1 MSVITN
7 YWPDPRFVNAGELT
21 LMGCAIASH
30 NAVFDPASSRF
41 PGISLRATR
50 DGDNWAE
57 RDLRLDAGM
66 TIIAACLSNGP
77 AAQSGMSLN
86 VWDGSTCLAGCP
98 LNGGTSREFI
108 VPPSGTI
115 KVCLRAPNVSGNVRN
130 VMNVFIGTKA
140 DYTAL
145 RGLVASGFLAGDL
158 MPLS

>member
-7 YWPDPRFVNAGELT
+7 YWPDPRFRNAGKLI
-21 LMGCAIASH
+21 MIGCNIASH
-30 NAVFDPASSRF
+30 SDVFDPASSRL

-66 TIIAACLSNGP
+66 TIIVACLSSG
-77 AAQSGMSLN
+77 AATAYNTSLN
-86 VWDGSTCLAGCP
+86 VWSGSTFLTSCPLAGGAS
-98 LNGGTSREFI
+98 NEFT

-115 KVCLRAPNVSGNVRN
+115 KVCLRAPRTSGEVINIT
-130 VMNVFIGTKA
+130 NVFIGTKA

-145 RGLVASGFLAGDL
+145 QGLVATGFLAGDL

>member
-21 LMGCAIASH
+21 LNGCAIASH
-30 NAVFDPASSRF
+30 SNVFNPSSSRF

-57 RDLRLDAGM
+57 RDLELYAGM
-66 TIIAACLSNGP
+66 TIIAACMSNGP
-77 AAQSGMSLN
+77 ASAANVSLN
-86 VWDGSTCLAGCP
+86 VWDGSKYLAGCP
-98 LNGGTSREFI
+98 LNGGTSKEFI
-108 VPPSGTI
+108 VPTSGTI

-140 DYTAL
+140 DYQAL
-145 RGLVASGFLAGDL
+145 LNLVPSGFLAGDL
-158 MPLS
+158 MPKD

>member
-21 LMGCAIASH
+21 LKGCVIASH
-30 NAVFDPASSRF
+30 NAVFDPSSSNF

-57 RDLRLDAGM
+57 LDLKLDAGR

-77 AAQSGMSLN
+77 ATQSGMSLD
-86 VWDGSTCLAGCP
+86 VWNGSKCLAGCP

-108 VPPSGTI
+108 VPTSGTI
-115 KVCLRAPNVSGNVRN
+115 KVCLRAPSVSGNVRS

-158 MPLS
+158 MPLA

>member
-7 YWPDPRFVNAGELT
+7 YWPDPRFVNAGKLT

-30 NAVFDPASSRF
+30 NAVFDPSSSRF

-57 RDLRLDAGM
+57 LDLKLDAGM
-66 TIIAACLSNGP
+66 TIIAACLSNG
-77 AAQSGMSLN
+77 AATAYNTPLN
-86 VWDGSTCLAGCP
+86 VWSGSTFLASCP
-98 LNGGTSREFI
+98 PNRGASNEFI

-115 KVCLRAPNVSGNVRN
+115 KVCLRAPKVSGEVINI
-130 VMNVFIGTKA
+130 MNVFIGTKA

-145 RGLVASGFLAGDL
+145 QGLVASGFLAGDL
-158 MPLS
+158 MPCA

>member
-1 MSVITN
+1 MSFITN
-7 YWPDPRFVNAGELT
+7 YWPDPRFVNAGKLT
-21 LMGCAIASH
+21 LNGCVIASH
-30 NAVFDPASSRF
+30 NDVFQPSSSSF
-41 PGISLRATR
+41 PGISLKATR

-57 RDLRLDAGM
+57 LDLKLDAGM

-77 AAQSGMSLN
+77 ATAANASLN
-86 VWDGSTCLAGCP
+86 VWSGSKYLASCP
-98 LNGGTSREFI
+98 LNGGASEEFT

-115 KVCLRAPNVSGNVRN
+115 KVCLRAPNRSGNVRN

-158 MPLS
+158 MPRA

>member
-21 LMGCAIASH
+21 LNGCVIASH
-30 NAVFDPASSRF
+30 NAVFDPSSSSF

-57 RDLRLDAGM
+57 LDLKLDAGM

-77 AAQSGMSLN
+77 ATSNNTSLN
-86 VWDGSTCLAGCP
+86 VWSGSKCLARCP
-98 LNGGTSREFI
+98 LNGGTSMEFT
-108 VPPSGTI
+108 VPTSGTI
-115 KVCLRAPNVSGNVRN
+115 KVCLRAPNTSGNVRH

-140 DYTAL
+140 DYQAL
-145 RGLVASGFLAGDL
+145 LNLVPSGFLAGDL
-158 MPLS
+158 MPKD

>member
-21 LMGCAIASH
+21 LRGCAIASH
-30 NAVFDPASSRF
+30 NAVFDPSSFRF

-57 RDLRLDAGM
+57 LDLELDAGM
-66 TIIAACLSNGP
+66 TIIAACLSNGSAP
-77 AAQSGMSLN
+77 RANTSLN
-86 VWDGSTCLAGCP
+86 VWSGSTCLAGCP
-98 LNGGTSREFI
+98 LNGGTSKEFI

-115 KVCLRAPNVSGNVRN
+115 KVCLRAPNTSGNVRH

-145 RGLVASGFLAGDL
+145 QGLVACGFLAGDL

>member
-7 YWPDPRFVNAGELT
+7 YWPDPRFRDTGKLIMRNCNIAGH
-21 LMGCAIASH
+21 SD
-30 NAVFDPASSRF
+30 VFNPASSSF

-66 TIIAACLSNGP
+66 TIIAACLSVGS
-77 AAQSGMSLN
+77 ASQSRTSLN
-86 VWDGSTCLAGCP
+86 VWNGPECLASCP
-98 LNGGTSREFI
+98 LNGGTSEEFI

-115 KVCLRAPNVSGNVRN
+115 KVCLRAPNTSGNVRH

>member
-1 MSVITN
+1 MSYITN

-21 LMGCAIASH
+21 LRGCAIASH
-30 NAVFDPASSRF
+30 NAVFNPSTSNF

-57 RDLRLDAGM
+57 RDLQLDAGM
-66 TIIAACLSNGP
+66 TIIAACMSNGP
-77 AAQSGMSLN
+77 AAAANASLN
-86 VWDGSTCLAGCP
+86 VWDGSTYLAACP

>member
-7 YWPDPRFVNAGELT
+7 YWPDPRFVNAGKLT
-21 LMGCAIASH
+21 LKGCVIASH
-30 NAVFDPASSRF
+30 SSVFDPSSSSF

-57 RDLRLDAGM
+57 LDLKLHAGM

-77 AAQSGMSLN
+77 ATTDNTSLN
-86 VWDGSTCLAGCP
+86 VWNGSKCLAGCP
-98 LNGGTSREFI
+98 LNGGTSGEFTI
-108 VPPSGTI
+108 PTSGTI
-115 KVCLRAPNVSGNVRN
+115 KVCLRAPNVSENVRH

-145 RGLVASGFLAGDL
+145 QGLVASGFLAGDL

>member
-7 YWPDPRFVNAGELT
+7 YWPDPRFVNANRLR
-21 LMGCAIASH
+21 LSGCAIASH
-30 NAVFDPASSRF
+30 SDMFNPSSSSF

-57 RDLRLDAGM
+57 LDLKLDAGM

-77 AAQSGMSLN
+77 AATANMSLD
-86 VWDGSTCLAGCP
+86 VWSGSKCLAGCP
-98 LNGGTSREFI
+98 QDGGTSREFI

-115 KVCLRAPNVSGNVRN
+115 KVCLRAPNVSGNVRH

-140 DYTAL
+140 DYQAL
-145 RGLVASGFLAGDL
+145 LNLVPSGFLAGDL
-158 MPLS
+158 MPKD

>member
-7 YWPDPRFVNAGELT
+7 YWPDPRFVNAGKLT

-30 NAVFDPASSRF
+30 NAVFDPSSSRS

-57 RDLRLDAGM
+57 LDLKLDAGM

-77 AAQSGMSLN
+77 ATTSKTSLN
-86 VWDGSTCLAGCP
+86 VWSGPTCLASCP
-98 LNGGTSREFI
+98 LNGGTSKEFI

-115 KVCLRAPNVSGNVRN
+115 KVCLRAPNTSGNVRH

-140 DYTAL
+140 DYQAL
-145 RGLVASGFLAGDL
+145 LNLVPSGFLAGDL
-158 MPLS
+158 MPKD

>member
-7 YWPDPRFVNAGELT
+7 YWPDPRFRDTGKLIMRNCNIAGH
-21 LMGCAIASH
+21 SD
-30 NAVFDPASSRF
+30 VFNPASSSF

-57 RDLRLDAGM
+57 RELRLDAGM
-66 TIIAACLSNGP
+66 TIIVACLSNG
-77 AAQSGMSLN
+77 AATTAKASMN
-86 VWDGSTCLAGCP
+86 VWSGSTCLAVCP
-98 LNGGTSREFI
+98 LNGGTSGEFT

-115 KVCLRAPNVSGNVRN
+115 KVCLRAPRTSGEVINI
-130 VMNVFIGTKA
+130 MNVFIGTKA

-145 RGLVASGFLAGDL
+145 QGLVASGFLAGDL

>member
-7 YWPDPRFVNAGELT
+7 YWPDPRFVNTGKLT
-21 LMGCAIASH
+21 LRGCAIASH
-30 NAVFDPASSRF
+30 NVVFDPSSSRF

-57 RDLRLDAGM
+57 LDLKLDAGR
-66 TIIAACLSNGP
+66 TIIAACLANGP
-77 AAQSGMSLN
+77 ATQSVTSLN
-86 VWDGSTCLAGCP
+86 VWDGPKYLASCP
-98 LNGGTSREFI
+98 LDGGTSKEFI
-108 VPPSGTI
+108 VPTSGTI
-115 KVCLRAPNVSGNVRN
+115 KVCLRAPNVSGNTRT

>member
-21 LMGCAIASH
+21 LRGCAIASH
-30 NAVFDPASSRF
+30 SAVFNPSSSNF

-57 RDLRLDAGM
+57 LDLKLDAGM

-77 AAQSGMSLN
+77 ATTDSTSLN
-86 VWDGSTCLAGCP
+86 VWDGSKCLAGCP
-98 LNGGTSREFI
+98 LNGGTSKEFI
-108 VPPSGTI
+108 VPTSGII

-145 RGLVASGFLAGDL
+145 RGLVESGFLAGDL

>member
-30 NAVFDPASSRF
+30 NSVFNPSTSNF

-57 RDLRLDAGM
+57 LDLKLDAGM

-77 AAQSGMSLN
+77 ATTANTSLN
-86 VWDGSTCLAGCP
+86 VWSGSEFLAGCP
-98 LNGGTSREFI
+98 LNGGTSREFT
-108 VPPSGTI
+108 VPTSGTI

>member
-7 YWPDPRFVNAGELT
+7 YWPDPRFRDAGKLI
-21 LMGCAIASH
+21 MRNCNIASH
-30 NAVFDPASSRF
+30 SDMFDPASYRF

-66 TIIAACLSNGP
+66 TIIVACLSSG
-77 AAQSGMSLN
+77 AATAANTPLN
-86 VWDGSTCLAGCP
+86 VWSGSTLLASCPLAGGAS
-98 LNGGTSREFI
+98 NEFT

-115 KVCLRAPNVSGNVRN
+115 KVCLRAPMTSGEVIHI
-130 VMNVFIGTKA
+130 MNVFIGTKA

>member
-21 LMGCAIASH
+21 LRGCAIASH
-30 NAVFDPASSRF
+30 NAVFNPSTSNF

-57 RDLRLDAGM
+57 LGLKLDAGM

-77 AAQSGMSLN
+77 ATTANTSLD
-86 VWDGSTCLAGCP
+86 VWDGSRCLAGCP

-108 VPPSGTI
+108 VPTSGTI

-140 DYTAL
+140 DYQAL
-145 RGLVASGFLAGDL
+145 LNLVPSGFLAGDL
-158 MPLS
+158 MPKD

>member
-21 LMGCAIASH
+21 LRGCVIAGH
-30 NAVFDPASSRF
+30 NAVFDPSSSSF

-57 RDLRLDAGM
+57 RDLQLDAGM

-77 AAQSGMSLN
+77 AAQSDTSLN
-86 VWDGSTCLAGCP
+86 VWNGSKCLAGCP
-98 LNGGTSREFI
+98 LNGGTSNEFT
-108 VPPSGTI
+108 VPSSGTI
-115 KVCLRAPNVSGNVRN
+115 KVCLRAPNVSGNVRH

>member
-21 LMGCAIASH
+21 LSGCAIASH
-30 NAVFDPASSRF
+30 NAVFDPSTSRF

-57 RDLRLDAGM
+57 LDLQLDAGM

-77 AAQSGMSLN
+77 ATTANASLN
-86 VWDGSTCLAGCP
+86 VWSGSTYLAACP
-98 LNGGTSREFI
+98 LNGGTSREFT
-108 VPPSGTI
+108 VPTSGTI
-115 KVCLRAPNVSGNVRN
+115 KVCLRAPNTSGTVRN

-140 DYTAL
+140 DYQAL
-145 RGLVASGFLAGDL
+145 LNLVPSGFLAGDL
-158 MPLS
+158 MPKD

>member
-7 YWPDPRFVNAGELT
+7 YWPDPRFRDTGKLIMRN
-21 LMGCAIASH
+21 CNIASYSD
-30 NAVFDPASSRF
+30 VFNPASSRL

-57 RDLRLDAGM
+57 RELRLDAGM
-66 TIIAACLSNGP
+66 TIIVACLSNG
-77 AAQSGMSLN
+77 AATAANTPLN
-86 VWDGSTCLAGCP
+86 VWSGDTFLARCPLAGGAS
-98 LNGGTSREFI
+98 NEFT

-115 KVCLRAPNVSGNVRN
+115 KVCLRAPRTSGEVINI
-130 VMNVFIGTKA
+130 MNVFIGTKA